1 MAATKQNVR
10 VGTFM
15 TFLIQTRHCDLRNA
29 IQIIILIANICVRN
43 KSRFP
48 SGSEW
53 QQKKPDRLCQN
64 VRDASKITYV
74 FLTLENAISAKIAKT
89 L

>member
-29 IQIIILIANICVRN
+29 IQILILIANNALETKVA
-43 KSRFP
+43 FP
-48 SGSEW
+48 RGYEW
-53 QQKKPDRLCQN
+53 QQKNRTSVSECP
-64 VRDASKITYV
+64 
-74 FLTLENAISAKIAKT
+74 
-89 L
+89 

>member
-10 VGTFM
+10 VGMFM

-53 QQKKPDRLCQN
+53 QQKNQN
-64 VRDASKITYV
+64 VRVGMSV
-74 FLTLENAISAKIAKT
+74 TLRKLRMYCSI
-89 L
+89 